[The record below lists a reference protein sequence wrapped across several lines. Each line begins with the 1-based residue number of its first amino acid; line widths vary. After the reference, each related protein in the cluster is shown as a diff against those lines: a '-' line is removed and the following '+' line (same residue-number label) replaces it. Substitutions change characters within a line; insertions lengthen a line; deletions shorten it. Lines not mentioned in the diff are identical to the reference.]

1 MQAGKDLAKKYGCEF
16 METSAKQD
24 IHIDDAFYGIVREI
38 RKLNQEK
45 LKNRQFHKEKEG
57 LFLDSCGCILM

>member
-1 MQAGKDLAKKYGCEF
+1 

-45 LKNRQFHKEKEG
+45 SKNQQFHQEKER
-57 LFLDSCGCILM
+57 LFLDNCDCILM

>member
-16 METSAKQD
+16 MVTSAKQD

-38 RKLNQEK
+38 RKSNQEK
-45 LKNRQFHKEKEG
+45 SKNRQFHKEKEG
-57 LFLDSCGCILM
+57 LFLDSCSCILM

>member
-1 MQAGKDLAKKYGCEF
+1 

-45 LKNRQFHKEKEG
+45 SKNQQFHREG
-57 LFLDSCGCILM
+57 KIIFG

>member
-1 MQAGKDLAKKYGCEF
+1 

-38 RKLNQEK
+38 RKLNQVK
-45 LKNRQFHKEKEG
+45 SKNRQFHKKKKE
-57 LFLDSCGCILM
+57 LFLDSCNCILM